1 MLWSKKHGFIFVKT
15 KKTAGT
21 SIEVLLQ
28 EYCVPVELLENSQ
41 HKTAEIVTSEGI
53 VGFRGKYRPLFC
65 KFYNHMTLDDIHRRL
80 GESEF
85 SRCLIVTSIRN
96 PYDAAIS
103 LFHQK
108 YCARAEA
115 ARIYAKR
122 PGRLRKKFL
131 KSVKAT
137 RDQTAYSDIAG
148 VNRINLAVRF
158 ESLELDLMS
167 LAETL
172 GLSALASRIG
182 SGDLPTL
189 KQRPTEMAD
198 LPLSAYFSD
207 EALQL
212 VNQKYAPWFS
222 QGGYTQWDQFADL
235 D

>member
-1 MLWSKKHGFIFVKT
+1 VLWSKKYGFIFVKT

-41 HKTAEIVTSEGI
+41 HKTAEIITSDGI
-53 VGFRGKYRPLFC
+53 IGFRGQFRPPFC
-65 KFYNHMTLDDIHRRL
+65 KFYNHMSLEKIHKRL
-80 GESEF
+80 GENEF
-85 SRCLIVTSIRN
+85 SKCLIITSIRN

-108 YCARAEA
+108 YCDRAEA
-115 ARIYAKR
+115 EHTHATR
-122 PGRLRKKFL
+122 PERLRKKFL

-137 RDQTAYSDIAG
+137 LDQTAYSDVGG
-148 VNRINLAVRF
+148 VNRINIAIRF
-158 ESLELDLMS
+158 ESLERDLMN

-172 GLSALASRIG
+172 GLSVLASRIG
-182 SGDLPTL
+182 SGDLPKL
-189 KQRPTEMAD
+189 KQRPAPTLE

-207 EALQL
+207 EALRL

-222 QGGYTQWDQFADL
+222 KGHYAQYHHFADM